1 MPLCCGINNYRRV
14 GTGPKCQQTWPIQAS
29 KEAALG
35 FSEGLLGLLQSLCK
49 KCIALFGPLNRGC
62 YPYILIL
69 QIFAFLLCVSS
80 RHHILTSFDTA
91 PSQEVFRFSQ
101 QLSQFLS
108 NIVSLVSLELLFLL
122 QLPILILKFLR
133 FLFHGVSVVPILQ
146 ACSMVA

>member
-108 NIVSLVSLELLFLL
+108 NIVSLVSLELSKHKRTSKHATTNACCCDR
-122 QLPILILKFLR
+122 LID
-133 FLFHGVSVVPILQ
+133 
-146 ACSMVA
+146 